1 MCVQA
6 RASKFGR
13 LVASLQTCGNVA
25 RVCAEQRAL
34 RCSLVPGPAAF
45 CAHGTLRPRA
55 PRALSSAGRPGSAPR
70 HPPNVHLAKVVDV
83 GRVVDQPRH
92 LPVDRVR
99 RGRAH
104 LINALQLEVDLI
116 WQSGRGADVKGAER
130 DPPISAQG
138 LPKRSLGG
146 PSPPPS
152 PPRQTLASPPGP
164 PASCA
169 STTLRVGR
177 GVGSR
182 GS

>member
-1 MCVQA
+1 MRLRAA
-6 RASKFGR
+6 RTTGAIGR
-13 LVASLQTCGNVA
+13 C
-25 RVCAEQRAL
+25 EPQRRDGEVVHQKEGRTPL
-34 RCSLVPGPAAF
+34 
-45 CAHGTLRPRA
+45 TRPRIGTRRHTQTKPS
-55 PRALSSAGRPGSAPR
+55 PRPRSAPR

-177 GVGSR
+177 GAGSR